1 MEHDVMNS
9 FTTNLQGKYF
19 CEDPEMGFTE
29 DQVEECSKNISVFM
43 PLALKF
49 AGNSILMVF
58 PEDICNAWY
67 DGIC

>member
-9 FTTNLQGKYF
+9 FTANLQGKYF

-29 DQVEECSKNISVFM
+29 DQVEECSKNIGVFM

-49 AGNSILMVF
+49 AGNSILF
-58 PEDICNAWY
+58 YPEDICNAWY